1 MQIPTHLVDKHPIL
15 LLHIIL
21 GLSPI
26 YTTLDRWCQK
36 KFSPILPKGA
46 FLISDSNFREVS
58 LCSECIDIANWTH
71 YYPTCNE
78 IRNARRML
86 ESCMSKGAKMRF
98 FNAIV
103 IPMLYTVQVWILNS
117 TEQHESR
124 LQVMEIRH
132 MRRMEGLMKLNGVRK
147 AQGQGRL
154 AE

>member
-86 ESCMSKGAKMRF
+86 ESCISKGAKMRL

-103 IPMLYTVQVWILNS
+103 IPMLYTVQVWILH
-117 TEQHESR
+117 EQYRTAWEQTAGDGDKAHE
-124 LQVMEIRH
+124 E
-132 MRRMEGLMKLNGVRK
+132 NGRIDEVK
-147 AQGQGRL
+147 WS
-154 AE
+154 